1 MSAEFARVQQLS
13 HDLTEIPIPVKLFR
27 CIVYDFKRR
36 ILGRLDQDGGRRDDP
51 DSIQDLGH
59 VNQVAT
65 KIKHLGN
72 VLKQVLRSREPA
84 TEFAGRPEFPPI
96 IDLFE
101 SAEPL
106 LSRHFKCPVC
116 NTKNSI
122 QRDLVCS
129 GCATQLQPIRF
140 NALDDESRALC
151 QYYIEIDIDLLP
163 FDLSEEHANSV
174 SSK

>member
-13 HDLTEIPIPVKLFR
+13 DELVSVPIPVKLFR
-27 CIVYDFKRR
+27 FIVYDFKRR
-36 ILGRLDQDGGRRDDP
+36 ILDRLDQAGGRQQDP
-51 DSIQDLGH
+51 ESIQDLGH

-84 TEFAGRPEFPPI
+84 AEFADRPEFLPI
-96 IDLFE
+96 INLFE

-106 LSRHFKCPVC
+106 LSSHFRCPVC
-116 NTKNSI
+116 DTKNSV
-122 QRDLVCS
+122 QRNLVCS
-129 GCATQLQPIRF
+129 RCTTQLQPIQF
-140 NALDDESRALC
+140 SSLDAESRGLC

-163 FDLSEEHANSV
+163 FDLSPPHATFV
-174 SSK
+174 ASK